1 MVDHRMVKHDSQEQL
16 PSHFHRI
23 TEWPRHLWV
32 RLIQPLLK
40 QVPKAACP
48 GPRPGGVWRSPRRR
62 LHNLS
67 GKPAPVLGH
76 LHSKLV
82 FKAPAAPLSR
92 CQPICS
98 PHLSECPYS
107 RRRLGHRVPKPSPPG
122 EKRWSRPQGLN
133 LPRSGWSRAAPLQ
146 EVACRCLCPCAG
158 QNREGWCP
166 GLVPGTIHLLARGP
180 SLTWAPAAGTR
191 ALPLPPWGILILR
204 GPCMRGDH
212 GPLVPA
218 APRCPLG
225 RCRGS
230 GWVLC
235 PGAGGPVDAMCLFVL
250 GGECCSP
257 ARGGT
262 GTRMALRSLPS
273 LNLHCLTAG
282 ALLTSIPWLW
292 GLFGEEWASLR
303 IRLLVGL
310 PEKHSTETT
319 EGEGGEEGTE
329 RGAWHESCCSAQ
341 SQELSADSRLG
352 LPAWVPSLVGR
363 KVPPNTSSWP
373 RSAARLPPAH
383 TEGLCMSCQHLT
395 CLSGPSPF
403 PSASG
408 DR

>member
-1 MVDHRMVKHDSQEQL
+1 M
-16 PSHFHRI
+16 
-23 TEWPRHLWV
+23 
-32 RLIQPLLK
+32 PLLSP
-40 QVPKAACP
+40 QAGTPCPKAFSSWREALVQT
-48 GPRPGGVWRSPRRR
+48 PRAEPPEIWVEPRRTSAR
-62 LHNLS
+62 GSMSL
-67 GKPAPVLGH
+67 
-76 LHSKLV
+76 
-82 FKAPAAPLSR
+82 PLS
-92 CQPICS
+92 
-98 PHLSECPYS
+98 L
-107 RRRLGHRVPKPSPPG
+107 
-122 EKRWSRPQGLN
+122 RWAEQG
-133 LPRSGWSRAAPLQ
+133 GM
-146 EVACRCLCPCAG
+146 
-158 QNREGWCP
+158 
-166 GLVPGTIHLLARGP
+166 VPGACSRHRTSP
-180 SLTWAPAAGTR
+180 GTR
-191 ALPLPPWGILILR
+191 AQPHV
-204 GPCMRGDH
+204 GPCSWHRGSTSAPLGDSH
-212 GPLVPA
+212 PEGSLHAGGPRAPGASCPLVPA

-341 SQELSADSRLG
+341 PQELSADSRLG

-373 RSAARLPPAH
+373 RSAA
-383 TEGLCMSCQHLT
+383 
-395 CLSGPSPF
+395 
-403 PSASG
+403 
-408 DR
+408 